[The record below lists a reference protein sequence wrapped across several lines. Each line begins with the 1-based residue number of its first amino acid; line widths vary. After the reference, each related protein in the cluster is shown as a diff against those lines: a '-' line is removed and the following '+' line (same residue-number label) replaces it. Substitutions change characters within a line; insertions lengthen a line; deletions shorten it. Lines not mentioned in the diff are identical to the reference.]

1 MVKKLYGNYCN
12 GNCGYS
18 LGRVMSFEILKE
30 MHVVVVE
37 ILKEV
42 EFNTISSAFMQHHR
56 LICLSFVMS
65 F

>member
-12 GNCGYS
+12 SNCGCS

-37 ILKEV
+37 IIKEV

>member
-1 MVKKLYGNYCN
+1 MVKKLYGNYCSS
-12 GNCGYS
+12 NCGCS
-18 LGRVMSFEILKE
+18 LGRVMSFEILKG

>member
-1 MVKKLYGNYCN
+1 
-12 GNCGYS
+12 
-18 LGRVMSFEILKE
+18 MSFEILKEMHVVVVKILKE

-37 ILKEV
+37 ILKEM

>member
-12 GNCGYS
+12 SNCECS

-37 ILKEV
+37 IIKEV

-56 LICLSFVMS
+56 LICLSFVRS